1 MHFTYE
7 GGFQEIRVGLDD
19 SGRVGHIE
27 LNRPGKSNAFDAV
40 LWQQFPRA
48 VKVLQ
53 ERPDVRVLVIS
64 AAGKNFCA
72 GLDLSYLAGT
82 FGAKMHDQQQC
93 PARLREKFRHDILAM
108 QEAFS
113 VLEQCRFPVIAAVQ
127 GACVGAGVD
136 LVTAADLRFC
146 SRDAY
151 FCVKEVDLAITADLG
166 TLQRLPAIIGH
177 GAAAELALTARNVP
191 GPEAASLGLVSRC
204 YDSPS
209 DMMTGVTAMAQQ
221 IAEKS
226 PLAVTG
232 TKQILLHTR

>member
-1 MHFTYE
+1 
-7 GGFQEIRVGLDD
+7 
-19 SGRVGHIE
+19 
-27 LNRPGKSNAFDAV
+27 
-40 LWQQFPRA
+40 
-48 VKVLQ
+48 
-53 ERPDVRVLVIS
+53 
-64 AAGKNFCA
+64 
-72 GLDLSYLAGT
+72 
-82 FGAKMHDQQQC
+82 MHDQQQC